1 MTEDR
6 KTVRTCVTGAVQ
18 GIGFRYW
25 TREEAEKLG
34 LTGFVRNEPDG
45 SVTAVIAGPEA
56 AVSAMIERLRHG
68 PPGASVSAVEAQ
80 EEALA
85 ETSGEFLI
93 LR

>member
-6 KTVRTCVTGAVQ
+6 KTVRTCVTGSVQ
-18 GIGFRYW
+18 GVGFRYW

-34 LTGFVRNEPDG
+34 LNGFVRNEPDG
-45 SVTAVIAGPEA
+45 SVTAVIAGPQA
-56 AVSAMIERLRHG
+56 AVAAMIERLRHG
-68 PPGASVSAVEAQ
+68 PPGASVSSVEVQ

-85 ETSGEFLI
+85 ETPEEFQI